1 MGKRSK
7 HKNETKITP
16 VERQE
21 TFEDSS
27 KYVHL
32 GIFFLVFLTTTLIC
46 TRLLSTPLERDEEE
60 FAYMSQLIF
69 QRIPPYHPFIEVHK

>member
-21 TFEDSS
+21 TSEDYS

-32 GIFFLVFLTTTLIC
+32 GILFVAFLTTTLIR
-46 TRLLSTPLERDEEE
+46 TRLLSTLERVEGE
-60 FAYMSQLIF
+60 FAYMSQ
-69 QRIPPYHPFIEVHK
+69 FIL